1 MDKIGIGGIGS
12 CIAIARPTIR
22 REKKVDEEKIFE
34 TIEKIG
40 ELELEIKRDV
50 RKGLAEKLL
59 RDYKSLL
66 YYKKKLDNLH

>member
-1 MDKIGIGGIGS
+1 MSKIGGIGS
-12 CIAIARPTIR
+12 CIAIARIPR
-22 REKKVDEEKIFE
+22 KEQKVVDKEKIFKCF
-34 TIEKIG
+34 EKIG

-59 RDYKSLL
+59 RDYKSLM